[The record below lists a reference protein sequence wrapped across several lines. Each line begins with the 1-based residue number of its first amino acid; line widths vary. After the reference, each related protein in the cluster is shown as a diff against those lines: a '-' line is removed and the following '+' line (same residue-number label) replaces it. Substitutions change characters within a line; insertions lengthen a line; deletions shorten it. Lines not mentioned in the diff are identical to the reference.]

1 MESVMKCA
9 ALIIVAGVIS
19 GALIVAITLAGIVFM
34 NKTQLIHLE
43 LVPPDVQQGQK
54 L

>member
-1 MESVMKCA
+1 MNALKCA
-9 ALIIVAGVIS
+9 AILIVAGIIS

-34 NKTQLIHLE
+34 NQTQLIHLE
-43 LVPPDVQQGQK
+43 LAPPEPQQGQK